1 MAKTKPFFSI
11 IIPTLNEEKYLP
23 FLLADLRR
31 QTFKDFETIVVDAQS
46 TDNTPQ
52 ISRRVKRVVFLTTA
66 QANVGYQR
74 NLGAEKARGQY
85 LLFVD
90 ADTRIPAYFL
100 EGLKYRISLTRPDVF
115 TTYAEQKR
123 EKGSEKAIIIFMNLM
138 LEAGHL
144 LEAPVALGA
153 MIGCKR
159 KVFLKSGGFDPK
171 ITFAEDTEFVQR
183 LVKKHYIFRLFK
195 DPRFVYS
202 LRRFRR
208 EGTLP
213 MIRKSAKINLEWLL
227 NGFPQK
233 PIKDYPMTGGNYYS
247 KRRKTYPQFLTRFDK
262 VITRI
267 KNFKKK
273 DALRRLIESFFLD

>member
-1 MAKTKPFFSI
+1 LQAGSAIPHTRLADPLRRIEASEAGLNNRGIIRYFYGKPELVGYTISTMAKTKPFFSI

-159 KVFLKSGGFDPK
+159 KVFLKS
-171 ITFAEDTEFVQR
+171 
-183 LVKKHYIFRLFK
+183 
-195 DPRFVYS
+195 
-202 LRRFRR
+202 
-208 EGTLP
+208 
-213 MIRKSAKINLEWLL
+213 
-227 NGFPQK
+227 
-233 PIKDYPMTGGNYYS
+233 
-247 KRRKTYPQFLTRFDK
+247 
-262 VITRI
+262 
-267 KNFKKK
+267 
-273 DALRRLIESFFLD
+273 